1 MLFIFFISVVMIP
14 LEVVMTS
21 VFKVIVTTG
30 LFDNLWGLII
40 PAIAS
45 PTGVFLMRQ
54 YMLSIPDELIES
66 ARIDG
71 CSEFQIFLR
80 IIMPLA
86 RPAWSAL
93 AIFSFMWRWN
103 DFIWP
108 LIVIS
113 SPKNY
118 TVQLAI
124 SNFSGE
130 FSVNW
135 ENLLAMSVISIIPM
149 LIIFLIFQKQFVEGI
164 STTGMK

>member
-1 MLFIFFISVVMIP
+1 
-14 LEVVMTS
+14 
-21 VFKVIVTTG
+21 
-30 LFDNLWGLII
+30 
-40 PAIAS
+40 
-45 PTGVFLMRQ
+45 
-54 YMLSIPDELIES
+54 
-66 ARIDG
+66 
-71 CSEFQIFLR
+71 
-80 IIMPLA
+80 
-86 RPAWSAL
+86 
-93 AIFSFMWRWN
+93 MWRWN